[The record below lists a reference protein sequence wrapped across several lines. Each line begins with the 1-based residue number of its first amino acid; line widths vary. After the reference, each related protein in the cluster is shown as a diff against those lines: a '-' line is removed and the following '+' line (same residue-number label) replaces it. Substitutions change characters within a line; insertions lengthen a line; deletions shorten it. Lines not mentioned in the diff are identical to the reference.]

1 VSLRSA
7 CDPMLPTHGGSSRS
21 NGIPYFNTINKPVLF
36 SLIWLVVSIL
46 IITGGFY
53 HCRSNSY
60 SFSLECTSDL
70 CTYTSSLTSDSDFM
84 SMTFPRI
91 ELVGAEIARIDGTT
105 VIRNEDVSKAKRG
118 RLGYTVIFKYKEA
131 SEGLSRMKT
140 TKKQDFCPYDLGRR
154 EAKNLEAKINA
165 GARRDSTEKI
175 KAYASKRI
183 TAVGILLMFFGLI
196 STVFSIIFG
205 VWSEVNPRQLKK
217 KS

>member
-1 VSLRSA
+1 
-7 CDPMLPTHGGSSRS
+7 MLPVHGGSGSRS

-46 IITGGFY
+46 VITGGFY
-53 HCRSNSY
+53 HCRANSY
-60 SFSLECTSDL
+60 SFSLECTTDL
-70 CTYTSSLTSDSDFM
+70 CTYTSSITTDSNYM
-84 SMTFPRI
+84 TMTFPRN
-91 ELVGAEIARIDGTT
+91 ELVGAEIARIDGTN

-118 RLGYTVIFKYKEA
+118 RLGYTVIIKYKEA
-131 SEGLSRMKT
+131 SEGVSRMKT

-154 EAKNLEAKINA
+154 EAKSLESKINT

-175 KAYASKRI
+175 KAYATKRI
-183 TAVGILLMFFGLI
+183 TAVGVLMIFFGLI
-196 STVFSIIFG
+196 STVFSVIFG